1 MNQHN
6 FSVSKGCSSLYIFTC
21 DTRVQDSDGKASG
34 LGVSPVST
42 PESGFRSVLSV
53 ENLCSEQEDM
63 RATPYYPTRK
73 KTREEFL

>member
-1 MNQHN
+1 M
-6 FSVSKGCSSLYIFTC
+6 FAC
-21 DTRVQDSDGKASG
+21 DTHVQDSDGKVSR

-53 ENLCSEQEDM
+53 ENLCSEQEEVQL
-63 RATPYYPTRK
+63 TPHYPTRK